1 LLAKYSHYN
10 TEHTL
15 YQKSQSN
22 ELDETR
28 NERETIANAV
38 AGMGRWEGRF
48 RGKKM
53 KMRRQFKY
61 YIKTSHDQLDDSNG
75 LSTDIETLLR
85 KN

>member
-1 LLAKYSHYN
+1 
-10 TEHTL
+10 
-15 YQKSQSN
+15 
-22 ELDETR
+22 
-28 NERETIANAV
+28 
-38 AGMGRWEGRF
+38 MGRWEGRF